1 MERFALYL
9 SVGERREMGGVCYVS
24 VFVSVFV
31 FGCVVFRFD
40 GLAVWFGVED
50 AGENDVKKENM
61 EEENEESSF
70 AELEHI

>member
-24 VFVSVFV
+24 VFVSGCVV
-31 FGCVVFRFD
+31 LCCIVLYCVVFRFN

-50 AGENDVKKENM
+50 AGENDVKK
-61 EEENEESSF
+61 
-70 AELEHI
+70 